1 MAFTDPIVPNLPDFI
16 TFCQAQGVSPAYLDP
31 ASDYYQWALTH
42 AVNAV
47 YTVTCIPPIEYVIAC
62 YNFGM
67 HWLVCNAPDIT
78 GLAMSS
84 LTWSAGAAIAVAAA
98 TLGFNVGDSVDVQVG
113 AVLPLGYNGCFSA
126 QVLSSTSFAYPLATN
141 PGTVTN
147 EGVFGFTFF
156 ASLRKQYQILSLVAG
171 PVQTAT
177 DQGTSTT
184 LAVADLFKTLT
195 IGDLDLMK
203 TPWGQRYLAYAQK
216 AGPTVVGV
224 S

>member
-1 MAFTDPIVPNLPDFI
+1 MAFVDPVVPNLADFI
-16 TFCQAQGVSPAYLDP
+16 TFCQAQGVSAAYLP
-31 ASDYYQWALTH
+31 PSSDYYQWALDH
-42 AVNAV
+42 AVNTV
-47 YTVTCIPPIEYVIAC
+47 YTVTCIPAAEYVIAC

-67 HWLVCNAPDIT
+67 HWLVCNAPDVT
-78 GLAMSS
+78 RLAISS

-98 TLGFNVGDSVDVQVG
+98 TLGFAVGEAVDITVG

-126 QVLSSTSFAYPLATN
+126 QVMSGTSFAYPLATN

-184 LAVADLFKTLT
+184 LAVADFFKTLT